1 MFNKKILITGGTGF
15 VGRKVVELLLSLGYE
30 VHLLGIPPFLE
41 EREFLF
47 QYHIDLFDKF
57 ALEDFFQK
65 HDFTN
70 LIHLAWCVGQGCQT
84 SDENLDWV
92 CTSLNLLKIFKKQGG
107 KRVLFTGSIS
117 EYDYS
122 YGYMTEDVTPLNN
135 EFLYGK
141 SKAALYSL
149 AKEFCKLN
157 GLDFKW
163 ARLFNIYGENER
175 QARLI
180 PSVILSMLKKED
192 VRVSTC
198 TKYQDYLYVED
209 IASGILALF
218 ESDVQ
223 GAVNIC
229 SGEPVKLRHI
239 VEKIAE
245 LTSFKGKI
253 LYGAIPTYF
262 NEALVVGNNSRL
274 KVEVGFSPKYTLETG
289 LLKTIE
295 WYKRRLSV

>member
-1 MFNKKILITGGTGF
+1 MFNKKILVTGGTGF

-41 EREFLF
+41 ERAFLF
-47 QYHIDLFDKF
+47 QYHIDLFDMF
-57 ALEDFFQK
+57 ALEKFFSK
-65 HDFTN
+65 YNFTN

-92 CTSLNLLKIFKKQGG
+92 CTSLNLLKMFKKSGG
-107 KRVLFTGSIS
+107 KRVLFTGSMS

-149 AKEFCKLN
+149 AKEFCRLN
-157 GLDFKW
+157 RLDFKW

-175 QARLI
+175 DARLV
-180 PSVILSMLKKED
+180 PSVILSMLKNED
-192 VRVSTC
+192 VKVSTC
-198 TKYQDYLYVED
+198 TKFQDYLHVDD
-209 IASGILALF
+209 IAAGIVALF
-218 ESDVQ
+218 ESDIQ

-229 SGEPVKLRHI
+229 SGEPVQLRYI

-245 LTSFKGKI
+245 LTNFKGNV

-262 NEALVVGNNSRL
+262 EEPFVVGNNSKL
-274 KVEVGFSPKYTLETG
+274 KEKVKFFPKHTLKSG
-289 LLKTIE
+289 LEKTVE
-295 WYKRRLSV
+295 WYRRRLNV